1 MKRWLSF
8 CIVALLSACA
18 SYSGSGLRPG
28 SDTLETVLQVMG
40 VPAMRWQDAD
50 GSMQLSYP
58 RGPSSPD
65 SFMVR
70 IDKNG
75 KLQSIRNVLVPEV
88 IAQIRAGM
96 SKEQVLRLIGPPDP
110 SRTVYFKARDELA
123 WDWRYDDQGDDLAY
137 FTVLFDASSGTV
149 RSTMVMRHLK
159 PGVPI

>member
-1 MKRWLSF
+1 MKRWTFILA
-8 CIVALLSACA
+8 ALAISACA
-18 SYSGSGLRPG
+18 SYDGRALKLGT
-28 SDTLETVLQVMG
+28 DTLESVLQTMG

-50 GSMQLSYP
+50 GSVQLSYP

-88 IAQIRAGM
+88 IAQIKAGM

-110 SRTVYFKARDELA
+110 GRTVYFKARDELA
-123 WDWRYDDQGDDLAY
+123 WDWRYDDRGDDLAY
-137 FTVLFDASSGTV
+137 FTVLFDATSGTV